1 MFSFQSL
8 LSKIQ
13 GASTIDFGDLF
24 NESVKLFKKVWIQ
37 GLILQLLSILAM
49 LPFIIIFYVP
59 YFELVLENSSNGVM
73 DSAAL
78 GQELIDAYGSSLFW
92 IYFLM
97 LLTSLVSYVLYLGFY
112 RIVKHIDHGQA
123 FIFSDLFYF
132 FKAASLGK
140 ALGLAVTYVFISVL
154 ATLLC
159 FLPIIYAI
167 VPLMF
172 LLPVF
177 AYNPDLSISEIVKV
191 SFALGNKKW
200 GITFLILILN
210 GILLY
215 VIALVTCGLGML
227 FVSCFIYLPQYIIY
241 KKVIGFDGP
250 KEGVQSIDS

>member
-1 MFSFQSL
+1 
-8 LSKIQ
+8 
-13 GASTIDFGDLF
+13 
-24 NESVKLFKKVWIQ
+24 
-37 GLILQLLSILAM
+37 
-49 LPFIIIFYVP
+49 
-59 YFELVLENSSNGVM
+59 M

-132 FKAASLGK
+132 FKAASIGK

-159 FLPIIYAI
+159 FLPILYAI

-200 GITFLILILN
+200 GITFLTLILN

-241 KKVIGFDGP
+241 KKVIGFDEP
-250 KEGVQSIDS
+250 KLDIQSTDL

>member
-24 NESVKLFKKVWIQ
+24 NESVTLFKKVWVQ
-37 GLILQLLSILAM
+37 GLILQLFSILIM
-49 LPFIIIFYVP
+49 LPFIIILYVP
-59 YFELVLENSSNGVM
+59 YFELILENSSNGVVN
-73 DSAAL
+73 SAAL
-78 GQELIDAYGSSLFW
+78 GQEF
-92 IYFLM
+92 F
-97 LLTSLVSYVLYLGFY
+97 

-123 FIFSDLFYF
+123 FVFSDLFYF
-132 FKAASLGK
+132 FKAASIAK
-140 ALGLAVTYVFISVL
+140 ALRLAVTYLFISIL
-154 ATLLC
+154 AALLC

-191 SFALGNKKW
+191 GFALGNKKW
-200 GITFLILILN
+200 GITFLTLVLN

-215 VIALVTCGLGML
+215 VIALVTCGLGTL

-241 KKVIGFDGP
+241 KNVIGFDGP
-250 KEGVQSIDS
+250 KEGVQSID

>member
-13 GASTIDFGDLF
+13 VASTIDFGDLF
-24 NESVKLFKKVWIQ
+24 NESVTLFKKVWVQ
-37 GLILQLLSILAM
+37 GLILQLFSVLIM

-59 YFELVLENSSNGVM
+59 YFELVLENTSNGVM

-78 GQELIDAYGSSLFW
+78 GQELIDAYGSSLLW
-92 IYFLM
+92 IYLVM
-97 LLTSLVSYVLYLGFY
+97 LLCSLVSYVLNLGFY
-112 RIVKHIDHGQA
+112 RIVKQIDHGQA
-123 FIFSDLFYF
+123 FVFSELFHF
-132 FKAASLGK
+132 FKAASIGK
-140 ALGLAVTYVFISVL
+140 SFGLAVTHMFISIL

-177 AYNPDLSISEIVKV
+177 AYNSDLSISEIVKV
-191 SFALGNKKW
+191 SFTLGNKKW
-200 GITFLILILN
+200 GIVFLTLILN
-210 GILLY
+210 VILIY
-215 VIALVTCGLGML
+215 VIALVTCGLGTL
-227 FVSCFIYLPQYIIY
+227 FVSCFLYLPQYIIY

-250 KEGVQSIDS
+250 KEVVQSID